1 MEIESSAA
9 AVLISESKNEGY
21 LVTEYADC
29 KEVGGDD
36 ELNKLGVD
44 EGDVH
49 PSKVKQVSIVLP
61 QCQHVPEK
69 GKVQNGREG
78 KRNHVSAYFCL
89 LMHSVVE
96 VDVGNQSFLPGS
108 S

>member
-1 MEIESSAA
+1 MA
-9 AVLISESKNEGY
+9 
-21 LVTEYADC
+21 EYADC
-29 KEVGGDD
+29 KEVGSDNK
-36 ELNKLGVD
+36 LNKLGVD

-49 PSKVKQVSIVLP
+49 PGKVKQVCIILP

-78 KRNHVSAYFCL
+78 KRNIVSDCFCL

-96 VDVGNQSFLPGS
+96 VDIGNQSFLPGYP
-108 S
+108 

>member
-1 MEIESSAA
+1 MLVCSEHCS

-69 GKVQNGREG
+69 GKVQTEERKKEIM
-78 KRNHVSAYFCL
+78 YL
-89 LMHSVVE
+89 LIFVY
-96 VDVGNQSFLPGS
+96 
-108 S
+108 